1 LIGLS
6 TVVHAFSD
14 GQHSPAATGAGVPSA
29 QVKKTILQK
38 VLAQAGRNA
47 VQKMK

>member
-6 TVVHAFSD
+6 TVLHALSD
-14 GQHSPAATGAGVPSA
+14 GQHSPAFTGAGVPSG
-29 QVKKTILQK
+29 QVRKTILQK

-47 VQKMK
+47 DQKMK